1 MSNYQTR
8 ISELLEHCQNEWVKL
23 ESISATSQ
31 TSRELKEVIKQLV
44 QLLDNLD
51 ESQIQQAEMLMAD
64 ARKKLSASK
73 VITIV
78 KPTTSQSSPL
88 ISVKPLSL
96 SPKKITKNEMIIEEE
111 EEEEEEKDKK
121 EIKGNTEQNMS
132 RPFGRRSV
140 IVEANNTIE
149 TNSSS
154 SNNNKKSLFP
164 LLKGLRPSQSMP
176 VKKRSEEVA
185 HINFYKN
192 DENFVFATD
201 ATVDHPL
208 RIGVGYGSY
217 ICYSCTI
224 FSDKGTPITVRKR
237 YSDFV
242 ELREELIKNYNYLRK
257 SIPKLPPKK
266 VVGKFTPAFVEQR
279 RRELEYF
286 FKYITNLSK
295 KSINSNT
302 STSLFSKS
310 FTTANSNKADPSQI
324 IITKAIP
331 PQSLKNRL
339 GSQKETAIS
348 RGKISNVLSSRLG
361 PRHNI
366 TTTPTVITAT
376 KSTRTA
382 ATFDRPVAE
391 KGSSLSIRGRSHATS
406 SPSGLSIKGESG
418 PTTVLI
424 AGLDRGTNSEDVR
437 LVCEDFGNVLKCEVL
452 RNRMGDSFGEAE
464 VEFSSKSAALDCIA
478 KLDNVK
484 ADGQYLRVILRENKL
499 PRSYSATQIS
509 SIISTPSTTSSG
521 KMYSDQPS
529 RYGTTRR

>member
-1 MSNYQTR
+1 MKFSAAY
-8 ISELLEHCQNEWVKL
+8 LLIAATAIFT
-23 ESISATSQ
+23 ESVTASKGKVFDHILQIWFENQDYDVVAKTSGFTNLQ
-31 TSRELKEVIKQLV
+31 KYGI
-44 QLLDNLD
+44 LLDNYNALTHP
-51 ESQIQQAEMLMAD
+51 SQPNYVASAGGSNYGITD
-64 ARKKLSASK
+64 DSTSTISASVK
-73 VITIV
+73 TIFDLLEKAGLTWKLYQEDIPSV
-78 KPTTSQSSPL
+78 GWTGTRSGLYVRKHNPAVSYASINKNSTRLKNIVSS
-88 ISVKPLSL
+88 
-96 SPKKITKNEMIIEEE
+96 T
-111 EEEEEEKDKK
+111 
-121 EIKGNTEQNMS
+121 Q
-132 RPFGRRSV
+132 
-140 IVEANNTIE
+140 
-149 TNSSS
+149 
-154 SNNNKKSLFP
+154 
-164 LLKGLRPSQSMP
+164 
-176 VKKRSEEVA
+176 
-185 HINFYKN
+185 
-192 DENFVFATD
+192 FATD
-201 ATVDHPL
+201 IANKNLPNWMF
-208 RIGVGYGSY
+208 Y
-217 ICYSCTI
+217 
-224 FSDKGTPITVRKR
+224 TPNLDNDGHERKQ
-237 YSDFV
+237 
-242 ELREELIKNYNYLRK
+242 KQNK
-257 SIPKLPPKK
+257 
-266 VVGKFTPAFVEQR
+266 
-279 RRELEYF
+279 
-286 FKYITNLSK
+286 NLSIHTKAKIK
-295 KSINSNT
+295 KTTTLNTGKSNIISRLSINSNT